1 MRGPDP
7 LAALT
12 AVTLLSE
19 PEFIRSGDRIP
30 IIEYL
35 PPLSQQSR
43 KIPAVG
49 VLHPGLPPPVSL
61 SMGLVEL
68 RNGLRDAGYVEGNT
82 IAFEY
87 RYAGGTPENLP
98 GLALEL
104 VKLKV
109 DVLYASSVV
118 SINALKAMAGA
129 IPIVAVDL
137 EIDPIASGFAASFRR
152 PGGNITGLFL
162 DAPGM
167 AGKWLQ
173 ALTEIMPRMKSAAV
187 LWSVVTGQWQL
198 EAVKAAA
205 RKLSITL
212 DVVELRDPAEL
223 EARLGAALK
232 KRPQALI
239 QLSSPLIAQFQARI
253 AKFTQDHRLPAI
265 SMYTA
270 FPERGGLMS
279 YGPDLPVFFRRVAVY
294 VDRIL
299 KGAKP
304 ADIPIEQPSTFEMV
318 VNLKTAK
325 ALGLKIPEAILLQA
339 TRLIE

>member
-1 MRGPDP
+1 MRRKIILGLGAGALVAP
-7 LAALT
+7 LAGFA
-12 AVTLLSE
+12 
-19 PEFIRSGDRIP
+19 
-30 IIEYL
+30 
-35 PPLSQQSR
+35 QQSR
-43 KIPAVG
+43 KIPVLG
-49 VLHPGLPPPVSL
+49 VLHPGSPPPAPLPP
-61 SMGLVEL
+61 SMVGFQQ
-68 RNGLRDAGYVEGNT
+68 GLRDAGYVEGQT
-82 IAFEY
+82 ILVEY
-87 RYAGGTPENLP
+87 RYGGGRPETMP

-109 DVLYASSVV
+109 DVLYAASVG
-118 SINALKAMAGA
+118 SINALKAVAGG
-129 IPIVAVDL
+129 IPIVAFDL
-137 EIDPIASGFAASFRR
+137 EVDPIASGFAASFRR

-162 DAPGM
+162 DAPGI

-173 ALTEIMPRMKSAAV
+173 MLTEVMPGLKSAAV
-187 LWSVVTGQWQL
+187 LWSVATGQWQL

-325 ALGLKIPEAILLQA
+325 ALGLKIPETILLQA